1 MSVFGKVD
9 PVTERIVVAGALQ
22 DLLRAQILLEPK
34 SVEEEFGGTTE
45 VFRLIELLPVE
56 KRLERA
62 RKFIER
68 ARKNLEKLI

>member
-45 VFRLIELLPVE
+45 VFRMIELLPVE

>member
-9 PVTERIVVAGALQ
+9 PLTERVVVAGALE

-34 SVEEEFGGTTE
+34 SVEEEFGGATE
-45 VFRLIELLPVE
+45 VFRIIELLPKE
-56 KRLERA
+56 KRLEKA